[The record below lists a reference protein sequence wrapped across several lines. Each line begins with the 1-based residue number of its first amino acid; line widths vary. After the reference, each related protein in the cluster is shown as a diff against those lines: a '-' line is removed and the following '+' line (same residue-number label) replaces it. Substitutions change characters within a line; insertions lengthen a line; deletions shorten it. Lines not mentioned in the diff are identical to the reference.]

1 MSQPIRDFYRIPT
14 ISQVKKIPSS
24 GNKVLARVVDR
35 NEEATTP
42 SGVLKVGDI
51 DFQPAVHANRISEII
66 MVPDTLNYH
75 LAWHKRRPGISE
87 SMPWKTEVEIQPGD
101 IVWHDYMDSLN
112 CPMIIA
118 DDEPGERYKL
128 LNYYDLYV
136 AKRIITDAHNG
147 DSNNNT
153 IFISPDGHR
162 CFIED
167 GKIMWIIPLNG
178 YLLCEEVLEERQGK
192 FDVLDKHVD
201 KRLGKIAFIGKKNEQ
216 YRWEQIGK
224 PPKGI
229 DKDGNEILEVGDIII
244 KKNPDIHIMLEDIL
258 HARFNGSKLYFI
270 IQRKDIY
277 AKKL

>member
-1 MSQPIRDFYRIPT
+1 
-14 ISQVKKIPSS
+14 
-24 GNKVLARVVDR
+24 VVDR

-112 CPMIIA
+112 CPMIIT
-118 DDEPGERYKL
+118 DDEPEERYKL

-136 AKRIITDAHNG
+136 AKRKISGKTTISGPYSTSFNIEEAHVV
-147 DSNNNT
+147 
-153 IFISPDGHR
+153 
-162 CFIED
+162 
-167 GKIMWIIPLNG
+167 IPLNG

-244 KKNPDIHIMLEDIL
+244 KKNPDIHIMLEDTL
-258 HARFNGSKLYFI
+258 HARFNKSKLYFI

-277 AKKL
+277 AKKI

>member
-1 MSQPIRDFYRIPT
+1 M
-14 ISQVKKIPSS
+14 
-24 GNKVLARVVDR
+24 VDR
-35 NEEATTP
+35 NEEAITP
-42 SGVLKVGDI
+42 SGVLKIGDI
-51 DFQPAVHANRISEII
+51 DFQPAAHANRISEII

-75 LAWHKRRPGISE
+75 LAWHKKRQGISE
-87 SMPWKTEVEIQPGD
+87 SMPWKTDMQLLPGD

-136 AKRIITDAHNG
+136 AKRPIPQMNFITSGRLASERIMIQAVHYLGETHQFLGDIENG
-147 DSNNNT
+147 SA
-153 IFISPDGHR
+153 
-162 CFIED
+162 EA
-167 GKIMWIIPLNG
+167 IIPLNG
-178 YLLCEEVLEERQGK
+178 YLLCEEVKEERLGE

-201 KRLGKIAFIGKKNEQ
+201 KKLGKIAFMGKKNEQ
-216 YRWEQIGK
+216 YRWERIGK
-224 PPKGI
+224 SPKGL

-244 KKNPDIHIMLEDIL
+244 KKNPEIHIMLEDPV

-277 AKKL
+277 AKKID